1 MLAAGLAARQ
11 AILPLGRAWATRSAR
26 RIPALLSYAVAGTL
40 AAISRAALEAW
51 LGLAGIPLWVAF
63 GVIWGVTAGLLLP
76 FARKSPGE
84 TPPAESGV

>member
-11 AILPLGRAWATRSAR
+11 AVLPLGRLWAMRSAR

-40 AAISRAALEAW
+40 AALSRSALGAW
-51 LGLAGIPLWVAF
+51 LGMGGIPLWIAF
-63 GVIWGVTAGLLLP
+63 GVVWGVTAGLLLP
-76 FARKSPGE
+76 FARKVPRQ